1 MDRQFQWMASSK
13 PSASPRNRSSISS
26 AVSIQFPLLTK
37 TGMEPS
43 MPFTYLSLSMIKA
56 TLSADLTIPFCCMKE
71 GCPLSVFPR
80 PMTAASVPSSITS
93 ASAKAK
99 SIWAPSSWLPTFI
112 PAFSASL
119 AQITDLAD
127 QPQQPIR
134 RN

>member
-1 MDRQFQWMASSK
+1 MDGLLQT
-13 PSASPRNRSSISS
+13 SASPRNRSSISS

-80 PMTAASVPSSITS
+80 PMTAASVPFGRLPRGCRPLSLLSPPHLHRSQT
-93 ASAKAK
+93 
-99 SIWAPSSWLPTFI
+99 WLINPNN
-112 PAFSASL
+112 
-119 AQITDLAD
+119 
-127 QPQQPIR
+127 R
-134 RN
+134 